1 MNTPPIAH
9 SPGNKWQG
17 MLEQAADFMKTKADA
32 FDSFVQSP
40 DATRTL
46 EAANSVAICAMAILF
61 SRVAPV
67 AVVFGTVVGLALRV
81 FPSEKLGEIQE
92 SIQSI
97 WDNTP
102 FYVRALGGAF
112 ALVFTPFVFPF
123 AAGMLLGREGAN
135 QVPSQYLPA
144 ANDKVVI

>member
-1 MNTPPIAH
+1 MNTPPVAH
-9 SPGNKWQG
+9 PPGNKWQG
-17 MLEQAADFMKTKADA
+17 MLDQAADFLKTKADA
-32 FDSFVQSP
+32 VESYVQSP
-40 DATRTL
+40 DAASTL

-61 SRVAPV
+61 SRVAPM

-102 FYVRALGGAF
+102 FHVRALGGAF

-123 AAGMLLGREGAN
+123 AAGMLVGREAAN
-135 QVPSQYLPA
+135 QVPSRYLPGA
-144 ANDKVVI
+144 SDKIVG